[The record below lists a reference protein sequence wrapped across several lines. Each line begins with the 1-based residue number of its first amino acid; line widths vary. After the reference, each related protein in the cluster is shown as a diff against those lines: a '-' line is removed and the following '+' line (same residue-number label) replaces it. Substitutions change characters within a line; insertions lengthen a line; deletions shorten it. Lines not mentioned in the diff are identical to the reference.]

1 MSGRRVILA
10 VCLLLLGG
18 CQHWRLPATAG
29 WVALDG
35 GHYQLVDYWPGA
47 PQQLVQ
53 QLSWQDETR
62 QQQFLLTALLQ
73 PDGYLLVALSP
84 LGHEMWRLQYQRG
97 HQLTVAGMAPFNQ
110 PEFARRLLAE
120 MQLALLP
127 QPLLAGRLQT
137 LTLRQQDDQRQLLA
151 SDGSVLLTITQAG
164 QLAPGKQVQLNS
176 QSYQLQINT
185 LQQDLL

>member
-1 MSGRRVILA
+1 MSGRRVVLA
-10 VCLLLLGG
+10 ICLLLLSG
-18 CQHWRLPATAG
+18 CQQWRLPKTAG

-35 GHYQLVDYWPGA
+35 GHYQLIDYWPGA

-53 QLSWQDETR
+53 QLSWQDDTR

-73 PDGYLLVALSP
+73 ADGYLLVALSP

-97 HQLTVAGMAPFNQ
+97 HQLTASGMAPFNQ

-120 MQLALLP
+120 MQLALLQ
-127 QPLLAGRLQT
+127 QPLLAGRLQG
-137 LTLRQQDDQRQLLA
+137 LTLRQKDDQRQLLRN
-151 SDGSVLLTITQAG
+151 DGSVLMTIMQAG
-164 QLAPGKQVQLNS
+164 QLQPGKQIQLSS
-176 QSYQLQINT
+176 QTYKLQINT